1 MFNIQYKGIKIT
13 KCKKYINLKQN
24 KKNLPSALLQKQKES
39 PFHSP
44 PKTKR
49 KTNKQTTKTPQIKE
63 EKKTIKKTNKQ
74 KKTTKKK

>member
-24 KKNLPSALLQKQKES
+24 KKTLPSTLLQKQKDS

-49 KTNKQTTKTPQIKE
+49 KTNK
-63 EKKTIKKTNKQ
+63 
-74 KKTTKKK
+74 